1 MNIQS
6 LSIVVPAEKCWNH
19 CPFCVSRMHCEDY
32 GECIISQDIKDP
44 IPDEYLDRMQFVRDE
59 GCNAMV
65 ITGDTEPQ
73 QNLKFIY
80 KLLRANR
87 EKLRTPFYNIS
98 LQTTGSGLNQI
109 DIQSLAGYGLTTL
122 ALSISSFEPDRNA
135 EVIGMPE
142 KAKRNLYDVQLW
154 AKKCNLVTRASVNLT
169 SEFNDWDASEYFT
182 WARLHGFDQIT
193 FRKIYS
199 DGDNEQAEWIKEHQ
213 FNPENYAKIAYYVE
227 MHGTPIARLPFG
239 FIKYSVH
246 GISTVIDG
254 NCMAKDNI
262 DEMKY
267 AILRPNGHLYSRWDD
282 TGSLIF

>member
-32 GECIISQDIKDP
+32 GEMILDNREP
-44 IPDEYLDRMQFVRDE
+44 IPQEYLNRMQFVRDE
-59 GCNAMV
+59 GCNSMV

-80 KLLRANR
+80 KLLRANN
-87 EKLRTPFYNIS
+87 ENLRTPFYNIS
-98 LQTTGSGLNQI
+98 LQTTGSGLDQM
-109 DIQSLAGYGLTTL
+109 DICKLAGYGLTTL
-122 ALSISSFEPDRNA
+122 ALSISSFDADRNA
-135 EVIGMPE
+135 EIIGMPE
-142 KAKRNLYDVQLW
+142 KAKRNFYDVQRW
-154 AKKCNLVTRASVNLT
+154 AKMCNLVTRASVNLT
-169 SEFNDWDASEYFT
+169 SEFNDMEAEDYFN
-182 WARLHGFDQIT
+182 WAKTHGFDQIT

-199 DGDNEQAEWIKEHQ
+199 DGDNDQAKWIKTHS
-213 FNPENYAKIAYYVE
+213 FNPENYDNILVYVSRY
-227 MHGTPIARLPFG
+227 GTPIARLPFG

-254 NCMAKDNI
+254 NCMAKNNI

-282 TGSLIF
+282 HGSLIF

>member
-6 LSIVVPAEKCWNH
+6 LSIVVPAERCWNK

-32 GECIISQDIKDP
+32 GEMILDNREP
-44 IPDEYLDRMQFVRDE
+44 IPQEYLDRMQFVRDE
-59 GCNAMV
+59 GCNSMV

-73 QNLKFIY
+73 QNLQFIY
-80 KLLRANR
+80 KLLMANR
-87 EKLRTPFYNIS
+87 ENLRTPFYNIS

-109 DIQSLAGYGLTTL
+109 DIQKLAGHGLTTV
-122 ALSISSFEPDRNA
+122 ALSISSFNA
-135 EVIGMPE
+135 ERNVEIIGMPE
-142 KAKRNLYDVQLW
+142 KAKRSFYDVKRW
-154 AKKCNLVTRASVNLT
+154 AKTCNLVTRASVNLT
-169 SEFNDWDASEYFT
+169 SEFNGLDAEDYFT
-182 WARLHGFDQIT
+182 WALMHDFDQIT

-199 DGDNEQAEWIKEHQ
+199 DGDNDQAAWIREHT
-213 FNPENYAKIAYYVE
+213 FDPANYEKIERYVQQN
-227 MHGTPIARLPFG
+227 GTPIARLPFG